1 MDRNSVLESVA
12 ETITGSLSLVCCP
25 RDYRWDQAGCADIS
39 FPALVILHRAVS
51 MEGGLNRWSHSSHDR
66 SRLVYSYVVHDR
78 RRGKIFFGRK
88 GALVF
93 SQSDLR
99 DMECRNYL
107 QRAFFI
113 GPIGKHRLRCRFR
126 DDISFIRSLRCRPNG

>member
-1 MDRNSVLESVA
+1 MLESVA

-25 RDYRWDQAGCADIS
+25 RDYRWDQAGRADIS

-51 MEGGLNRWSHSSHDR
+51 MEAGPNCWSYFGSDR

-78 RRGKIFFGRK
+78 GPGKIFFGRE

-93 SQSDLR
+93 PQSYIFRMERR
-99 DMECRNYL
+99 DWFSRS
-107 QRAFFI
+107 FFI
-113 GPIGKHRLRCRFR
+113 GLPGKYL
-126 DDISFIRSLRCRPNG
+126 IRGWDRNDFYFPGSLRFPSNC